1 MLGQTFY
8 HQTIRKYVAL
18 FGTLFND
25 INIEKKDSGGN
36 VLSRQKVPISYGPKQ
51 KFLIRL
57 REDPSLDRQVAIQL
71 PRLGFEMSGIAYD
84 PIRKLNTIGTLTH
97 KESINGERNIK
108 KMFNPSPYILDFSL
122 YAFVENAEDGT
133 QILEQILPFFTPEFN
148 VSVNILTEM
157 GIKLDIPIVLQSAT
171 SEDSYEGE
179 FSARRTIVWTINFML
194 KGFIYPDIKSGQSI
208 IKSVEIAFK
217 ETVPEASSTGVFER
231 LSLESSTNF
240 SEDYFQLET
249 GDHLITEASVTKLG
263 LDNII
268 SKITVVPEGGAN
280 TYITPGDDFDANTT
294 ITVYNPP
301 VDYDSATGT
310 YS

>member
-36 VLSRQKVPISYGPKQ
+36 VLSRQKVPIAYGPKQ
-51 KFLIRL
+51 KFLTRINQ
-57 REDPSLDRQVAIQL
+57 DASLDRQVAIQL
-71 PRLGFEMSGIAYD
+71 PRMGFEMTGIAYD
-84 PIRKLNTIGTLTH
+84 PIRKLNTVGSLTH
-97 KESINGERNIK
+97 KESINGARNVK
-108 KMFNPSPYILDFSL
+108 KMFNPSPYILDFAL

-133 QILEQILPFFTPEFN
+133 QILEQVLPFFTPEFN
-148 VSVNILTEM
+148 VSVNILTDM

-194 KGFIYPDIKSGQSI
+194 KGFIYPDVKSGQSI
-208 IKSVEIAFK
+208 IKTIEIAFK
-217 ETVPEASSTGVFER
+217 EVAEANASTDVHDQLLLETSTPFEQDQF
-231 LSLESSTNF
+231 L
-240 SEDYFQLET
+240 LET
-249 GDHLITEASVTKLG
+249 GSVLLTENSTTELG

-268 SKITVVPEGGAN
+268 SKITVIPEGGAN

-294 ITVYNPP
+294 ITVYSPP
-301 VDYDSATGT
+301 VDYNEATGT
-310 YS
+310 YE

>member
-36 VLSRQKVPISYGPKQ
+36 VLSRQKVPIAYGPKQ

-57 REDPSLDRQVAIQL
+57 RQDPSLDRQVAIQL
-71 PRLGFEMSGIAYD
+71 PRLAFEMSGIAYD

-108 KMFNPSPYILDFSL
+108 KMFNPSPYIFDFSL

-148 VSVNILTEM
+148 VSVNILTDM

-194 KGFIYPDIKSGQSI
+194 KGFIYPDVKSGQSI

-249 GDHLITEASVTKLG
+249 GDHLITEASETKLG

-301 VDYDSATGT
+301 VNYDPATGT